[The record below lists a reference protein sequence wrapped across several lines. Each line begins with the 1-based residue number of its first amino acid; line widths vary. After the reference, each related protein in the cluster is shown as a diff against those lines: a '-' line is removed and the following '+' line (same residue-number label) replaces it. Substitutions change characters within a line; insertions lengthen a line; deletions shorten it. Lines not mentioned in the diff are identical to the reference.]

1 MQANSVINSGLMRI
15 DSLLSGDK
23 WGGSLGTGAILS
35 YSFPYADIDSAL
47 WPENYSL
54 TNEPW
59 TLSTVALNSTQQI
72 AAQLAMQQWSNVA
85 NVEFFKTVETLTTFG
100 TIRFTLT
107 ADQSSLDTWGWSYFP
122 SSFSE
127 VSGDVWLNNPVL
139 QHDWS
144 VGSFNFSSLMHELGH
159 SLGLKHPFEG
169 FNALTG
175 VEDSAQY
182 SLMSYTDHPYA
193 NYRTVVEAP
202 TSYSWEISAVQPQ
215 TPMLYDIATMQYL
228 YGANMDYATGDDV
241 YTFDNNTPFFKTIWD
256 AGGEDTISVK
266 NFDES
271 CLIDLRDGHF
281 SSLTILSDSLPTWST
296 EQDDRVLYDGT
307 DNLAIAYNV
316 TIENA
321 EGGMANDVIIGN
333 AANNILDGGAGR
345 DFFISS
351 ELLVDVSIAKASGDM
366 SFTVNSQEGGTD
378 LLINVER
385 IIFADK
391 GVALDFDDA
400 AGQTAKLLG
409 SVFGI
414 QSVQNSQYAKIG
426 LDLLDDGMLYQDLAA
441 LCLQAAG
448 ATSHAQIVELL
459 WFNLLGS
466 KPTVAQ
472 AQPYID
478 MLDQGMSTGGFGV
491 MVADL
496 DLNMNNINF
505 LGLSQSGLVFDLA

>member
-1 MQANSVINSGLMRI
+1 
-15 DSLLSGDK
+15 
-23 WGGSLGTGAILS
+23 
-35 YSFPYADIDSAL
+35 
-47 WPENYSL
+47 
-54 TNEPW
+54 
-59 TLSTVALNSTQQI
+59 
-72 AAQLAMQQWSNVA
+72 
-85 NVEFFKTVETLTTFG
+85 
-100 TIRFTLT
+100 
-107 ADQSSLDTWGWSYFP
+107 
-122 SSFSE
+122 
-127 VSGDVWLNNPVL
+127 
-139 QHDWS
+139 
-144 VGSFNFSSLMHELGH
+144 
-159 SLGLKHPFEG
+159 
-169 FNALTG
+169 
-175 VEDSAQY
+175 
-182 SLMSYTDHPYA
+182 
-193 NYRTVVEAP
+193 
-202 TSYSWEISAVQPQ
+202 
-215 TPMLYDIATMQYL
+215 
-228 YGANMDYATGDDV
+228 
-241 YTFDNNTPFFKTIWD
+241 
-256 AGGEDTISVK
+256 
-266 NFDES
+266 
-271 CLIDLRDGHF
+271 
-281 SSLTILSDSLPTWST
+281 
-296 EQDDRVLYDGT
+296 
-307 DNLAIAYNV
+307 
-316 TIENA
+316 
-321 EGGMANDVIIGN
+321 MANDVIIGN